1 MAPHSWRRRERVL
14 PSALGERGSSHTR
27 RQVLGPRLVGGQAGL
42 VRSCPLAVSWQAALG
57 DLRRSRRKATG
68 SLDEAGPTRSS
79 DDSGHSR
86 QHFRPWREI
95 LPLDSLP
102 PKADS
107 GDRDPEANGIL
118 IKPKGLQLIFRGCRD
133 NAPLAGWLRAARVR
147 RLTALRLHI

>member
-1 MAPHSWRRRERVL
+1 MQSAGRRPWE
-14 PSALGERGSSHTR
+14 TY
-27 RQVLGPRLVGGQAGL
+27 GGAAEKQ
-42 VRSCPLAVSWQAALG
+42 QAALTK
-57 DLRRSRRKATG
+57 RVPR
-68 SLDEAGPTRSS
+68 EAQMIP
-79 DDSGHSR
+79 GHSR

-118 IKPKGLQLIFRGCRD
+118 IQLIFGGCRD
-133 NAPLAGWLRAARVR
+133 SAPRAGWLRATRVS

>member
-1 MAPHSWRRRERVL
+1 MQSAGRRPWE
-14 PSALGERGSSHTR
+14 TY
-27 RQVLGPRLVGGQAGL
+27 GGAAEKQ
-42 VRSCPLAVSWQAALG
+42 QAALTK
-57 DLRRSRRKATG
+57 RVPR
-68 SLDEAGPTRSS
+68 EAQMIP
-79 DDSGHSR
+79 GHSR